1 MKNLFFGFLFAC
13 LLGGIIWF
21 TSYVI
26 KKSSTPEIVYQTE
39 QGVYTSLYK
48 KTMANGS
55 ILPRK
60 EVNVKS
66 SVSGLLEELY
76 VSSGSIVKKGDLIAK
91 IKIIPNT
98 ENLTRAKA
106 AVQSAKINFD
116 NAKKELD
123 RVQNL
128 YDKEI
133 ISKQEYDA
141 LVFNYN
147 VAQQQVYEAQE
158 SLEVIQKGTS
168 KNSGQVLN
176 EIKATISGTILSIG
190 ALTGDQITE
199 SNNFSEGT
207 TIATIADME
216 SVYFSGKVDESEV
229 GKLKEGMSVI
239 LKIAAIENQ
248 EFDATLDF
256 ISPKGVDEEGT
267 VKFTIQATIN
277 NLDSLQLRA
286 GYSANAEIVLEK
298 SENVIAINEG
308 NVLFEEGKNYVEVE
322 TAEEQVF
329 EKKEVKLGL
338 SNGLQV
344 EIISGIDSTS
354 KIKVQQ
360 F

>member
-21 TSYVI
+21 AIFVI
-26 KKSSTPEIVYQTE
+26 KKSKTPEIVYQTE
-39 QGVYTSLYK
+39 QGTYIDIYK

-66 SVSGLLEELY
+66 SVSGLLDEIY
-76 VSSGSIVKKGDLIAK
+76 VGSGSVVTKGDLIAK

-106 AVQSAKINFD
+106 AVKAAKINFD
-116 NAKKELD
+116 NAKLELD
-123 RVQNL
+123 RVKEL
-128 YDKEI
+128 YTKEV
-133 ISKQEYDA
+133 ISKSEYDA

-147 VAQQQVYEAQE
+147 VTQQQVVEAE
-158 SLEVIQKGTS
+158 ENLEVIQKGTS
-168 KNSGQVLN
+168 KNSGQVLS
-176 EIKATISGTILSIG
+176 EIRATISGTILSVG

-229 GKLKEGMSVI
+229 GKLKEGMPVI
-239 LKIAAIENQ
+239 LKIAAIENK
-248 EFDATLDF
+248 EFDAILDF
-256 ISPKGVDEEGT
+256 ISPKGADEEGT
-267 VKFTIQATIN
+267 VKFTIQASIQ
-277 NLDSLQLRA
+277 NLDSTKLRA
-286 GYSANAEIVLEK
+286 GYSANAEIVLEE
-298 SENVIAINEG
+298 SENVLAISEG
-308 NVLFEEGKNYVEVE
+308 NVLFEDNKTFVEVE
-322 TAEEQVF
+322 TTDQVF
-329 EKKEVKLGL
+329 EKQEVEIGL
-338 SNGLQV
+338 SNGLKV
-344 EIISGIDSTS
+344 EIKSGIDSTS
-354 KIKVQQ
+354 KVKIQQ

>member
-1 MKNLFFGFLFAC
+1 MKNIFFGFLFAC

-21 TSYVI
+21 ASFVI
-26 KKSSTPEIVYQTE
+26 KKSKTPEVIYQTE
-39 QGVYTSLYK
+39 KGIYTDIYK

-76 VSSGSIVKKGDLIAK
+76 IGSGSVVKKGDLIAK

-98 ENLTRAKA
+98 ETLTRAKA

-116 NAKKELD
+116 NAKLELN
-123 RVQNL
+123 RVQTL
-128 YDKEI
+128 YEKEI
-133 ISKQEYDA
+133 IPKSEYDA

-158 SLEVIQKGTS
+158 SLEVIQKGAS

-176 EIKATISGTILSIG
+176 EIKATIGGTVLSIG

-229 GKLKEGMSVI
+229 GKLKEGMPVI
-239 LKIAAIENQ
+239 LKIAAIENTQ
-248 EFDATLDF
+248 FNAVLDF
-256 ISPKGVDEEGT
+256 ISPKGADEEGT
-267 VKFTIQATIN
+267 VKFTIQASIKD
-277 NLDSLQLRA
+277 LDSIKLRA
-286 GYSANAEIVLEK
+286 GYSANAEIVLDK
-298 SENVIAINEG
+298 SENVLSINEG
-308 NVLFEEGKNYVEVE
+308 NVLFEDNKTYVEVE
-322 TAEEQVF
+322 TTNQVF

-344 EIISGIDSTS
+344 EILNGIDSAS
-354 KIKVQQ
+354 KVKIQQ